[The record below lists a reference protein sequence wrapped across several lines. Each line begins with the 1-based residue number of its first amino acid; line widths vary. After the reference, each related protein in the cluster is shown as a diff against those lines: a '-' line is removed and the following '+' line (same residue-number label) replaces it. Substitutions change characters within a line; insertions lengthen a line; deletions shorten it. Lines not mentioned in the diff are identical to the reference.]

1 MLSIT
6 HPSVKG
12 DNDSATDGK
21 FQFIS
26 VCNPGDAKDE
36 QVRRRA
42 RSHAVKRA
50 LERKR
55 KLQQES
61 RDNFCVSTLK
71 DYPGSLAK
79 RKSSPAHTLVTPSPF
94 SLSVGVL
101 DPFRTLAVDSPR
113 LQALLTDYK
122 FRQAAEPVFSVAD
135 ELAFQNFHAVF
146 QTGLDDPAL
155 LNAVMLTFTVAVTQG
170 SIDRESLGYQS
181 QAISYI
187 RQRMSSL
194 VSATSI
200 STIGAILLLAG
211 VEARLGAKSQVQ
223 LHMKAISQLLDICR
237 SEGIYLTDGIK
248 RAVFWQDLN
257 CSIMTGSS
265 RIVDHTTF
273 AELHWRRDPFTP
285 SFYRLPPGF
294 QARSHLLSTHFMEVL
309 EDIHAFQCIRDLA
322 NLTRCDILLRG
333 YLNNHQ
339 ASIQSRLSQVS
350 LQLLRKLQ
358 QADDDPIWDDHA
370 DLLLWLLYIGGAFAL
385 TGAVRSNYISLLH
398 WNYASRFQGLY
409 NSWPELLGILRHFI
423 WSDDAFMSPVK
434 ALWEE
439 ISI

>member
-1 MLSIT
+1 MAVRFPTRSSAAHEQLS
-6 HPSVKG
+6 P
-12 DNDSATDGK
+12 NRFDGK

-26 VCNPGDAKDE
+26 ICNPGDAKDE

-71 DYPGSLAK
+71 DYPGSLSK
-79 RKSSPAHTLVTPSPF
+79 RKSSHVHTLVTPSPF
-94 SLSVGVL
+94 SLSVGML
-101 DPFRTLAVDSPR
+101 DPFQMLAVDSPR

-194 VSATSI
+194 DSATSI

-248 RAVFWQDLN
+248 RAVF
-257 CSIMTGSS
+257 CTG
-265 RIVDHTTF
+265 
-273 AELHWRRDPFTP
+273 
-285 SFYRLPPGF
+285 
-294 QARSHLLSTHFMEVL
+294 FMEVL

-322 NLTRCDILLRG
+322 NLTRCDV
-333 YLNNHQ
+333 
-339 ASIQSRLSQVS
+339 LSQVS
-350 LQLLRKLQ
+350 LQLLHKLQ

-370 DLLLWLLYIGGAFAL
+370 DLLLWLLYIGGAFAP
-385 TGAVRSNYISLLH
+385 TGAVRSNYISLLR
-398 WNYASRFQGLY
+398 WNNASRFQGLY
-409 NSWPELLGILRHFI
+409 SSWPELLGILKQFI
-423 WSDDAFMSPVK
+423 WSDEAFMSPVK

>member
-248 RAVFWQDLN
+248 RA
-257 CSIMTGSS
+257 
-265 RIVDHTTF
+265 
-273 AELHWRRDPFTP
+273 
-285 SFYRLPPGF
+285 
-294 QARSHLLSTHFMEVL
+294 
-309 EDIHAFQCIRDLA
+309 
-322 NLTRCDILLRG
+322 
-333 YLNNHQ
+333 
-339 ASIQSRLSQVS
+339 SQVS

-409 NSWPELLGILRHFI
+409 NSWPELLGILRQFI